1 MFYWRN
7 SYQLSV
13 IGCQLR
19 GECVRAYTTF
29 ILHATGEV
37 ANLASDGVVQV
48 VFVNQ
53 MTRLLP
59 ITDNQEAYK
68 NLISRRSSGKLICIM
83 NTENQKKIAAEKA
96 TENVQFGMIV
106 GLGTGSTV
114 YYALLKLGTMVREG
128 LDIIGI
134 PTSEGTEK
142 IAKAEK
148 IPLTTLAT
156 HPIIDLTID
165 GADEVD
171 AHLNLIKGGGA
182 ALVREK
188 IIANA
193 SKEILIVVDESKVS
207 RVLGTNFPLPVEIVR
222 FGWEATQAAVNRIC
236 GKSTLRQNASQ
247 DADASPLITDNGNY
261 ILDCH
266 FDGIPAPAEIEMQL
280 NNIPGVVE
288 NGIFANRADQI
299 IIGTSSGIQY
309 ME

>member
-1 MFYWRN
+1 
-7 SYQLSV
+7 
-13 IGCQLR
+13 
-19 GECVRAYTTF
+19 
-29 ILHATGEV
+29 
-37 ANLASDGVVQV
+37 
-48 VFVNQ
+48 
-53 MTRLLP
+53 
-59 ITDNQEAYK
+59 
-68 NLISRRSSGKLICIM
+68 M
-83 NTENQKKIAAEKA
+83 NTESQKKIAAEKA
-96 TENVQFGMIV
+96 TEDVRSGMVV

-114 YYALLKLGTMVREG
+114 YYALLKLGAMVREG
-128 LDIIGI
+128 LDIVGI

-142 IAKAEK
+142 IAFAEK

-156 HPIIDLTID
+156 HPTIDLTID

-207 RVLGTNFPLPVEIVR
+207 RVLGTTFSLPVEIVR
-222 FGWEATQAAVNRIC
+222 FGWEATQTEVNRIC
-236 GKSTLRQNASQ
+236 GKSTLRQNTSQ
-247 DADASPLITDNGNY
+247 DGDGSPLITDNGNY

-266 FDGIPAPAEIEMQL
+266 FDGIPAPQAVEMQL

-288 NGIFANRADQI
+288 NGIFVNRADKV
-299 IIGTSSGIQY
+299 IIGTASGIRY

>member
-1 MFYWRN
+1 
-7 SYQLSV
+7 
-13 IGCQLR
+13 
-19 GECVRAYTTF
+19 
-29 ILHATGEV
+29 
-37 ANLASDGVVQV
+37 
-48 VFVNQ
+48 
-53 MTRLLP
+53 
-59 ITDNQEAYK
+59 
-68 NLISRRSSGKLICIM
+68 M
-83 NTENQKKIAAEKA
+83 NTESQKKIAAEKA
-96 TENVQFGMIV
+96 TEAVRSGMIV

-128 LDIIGI
+128 LDIVGI

-142 IAKAEK
+142 IATAQK

-156 HPIIDLTID
+156 HPTIDLTID

-207 RVLGTNFPLPVEIVR
+207 RVLGTTFPLPVEIVR
-222 FGWEATQAAVNRIC
+222 FGWEATQTEVNQIC
-236 GKSTLRQNASQ
+236 GQSNLRVASTQDGKQN
-247 DADASPLITDNGNY
+247 PLITDNGNY

-266 FDGIPAPAEIEMQL
+266 FDSIPAPTEVELQL

-288 NGIFANRADQI
+288 NGIFVNRADKI
-299 IIGTSSGIQY
+299 IIGTPSGLRY

>member
-1 MFYWRN
+1 
-7 SYQLSV
+7 
-13 IGCQLR
+13 
-19 GECVRAYTTF
+19 
-29 ILHATGEV
+29 
-37 ANLASDGVVQV
+37 
-48 VFVNQ
+48 
-53 MTRLLP
+53 
-59 ITDNQEAYK
+59 
-68 NLISRRSSGKLICIM
+68 M
-83 NTENQKKIAAEKA
+83 NTETQKKIAAEKA
-96 TENVQFGMIV
+96 AEAVRSGMIV

-114 YYALLKLGTMVREG
+114 YYALLKLGAMVREG

-142 IAKAEK
+142 IAFAQK

-156 HPIIDLTID
+156 HPTIDLTID

-207 RVLGTNFPLPVEIVR
+207 RVLGTIFSLPVEIVR
-222 FGWEATQAAVNRIC
+222 FGWEATQTEVNRIC
-236 GKSTLRQNASQ
+236 GKSTLRQSPSQ
-247 DADASPLITDNGNY
+247 DRGISPLITDNGNY

-266 FDGIPAPAEIEMQL
+266 FDGIPAPQAVEMQI

-288 NGIFANRADQI
+288 NGIFVNRADKI
-299 IIGTSSGIQY
+299 IIGTPSGIRY